1 MAKNGMY
8 NDFGGSSYG
17 TSPVRGEWY
26 APDDYPI
33 VPPVFMEYVRN
44 DVIADVFPDL
54 VENLVYSIE
63 DITAA
68 INESPDDVV
77 DIKYGADIIVPD
89 RTDGKIT
96 TIFIPVGKKVVV
108 NLNNHSHDCAA
119 YAYYV
124 NGGELVVKGKGTIK
138 TRMLGVAYSAIANYG
153 GKVTLQDN
161 VVIDTRVADKPEDQ
175 DNWMYGVTCFKGGTA
190 TIKDN
195 VIIHT
200 DAASAI
206 STNGSATTGAGNFYI
221 SDNVALIADL
231 CSAVYMASMDVVHV
245 TGNAIISGGMI
256 LRMGHVTL
264 QDNAKVVNN
273 GFGDKADDFGKYIPT
288 SNGPCALNEAAI
300 FNAAGTYKPNTPDLG
315 NDLVLTI
322 KDNATVTCA
331 TGDGVVIGDVGTGYD
346 QKVRVVSDK
355 NVDWRVYSHDELAD
369 ICTASGATLKPKTV
383 NTDIQITVEGEVVFP
398 VVDDPDGDQPV
409 G

>member
-1 MAKNGMY
+1 MALNGV
-8 NDFGGSSYG
+8 NDMFGGSKYG

-33 VPPVFMEYVRN
+33 VPPVFMDYVRN
-44 DVIADVFPDL
+44 DVIADVYPDL
-54 VENLVYSIE
+54 VENLVYSIQ

-68 INESPDDVV
+68 INNSPDDVV
-77 DIKYGADIIVPD
+77 DIKYGADIVVPD

-96 TIFIPVGKKVVV
+96 TIFIPTGKKVVID
-108 NLNNHSHDCAA
+108 LNNHTHDCAA

-124 NGGELVVKGKGTIK
+124 TGGELVVKGKGTIK
-138 TRMLGVAYSAIANYG
+138 TRMLDVAYCAISNYG
-153 GKVTLQDN
+153 GKVTVQDE
-161 VVIDTRVADKPEDQ
+161 VVIDTRVADKPEGH
-175 DNWMYGVTCFKGGTA
+175 DNWMYGVCCFTGGTA

-195 VIIHT
+195 VVIHT

-206 STNGSATTGAGNFYI
+206 STNGSASTGAGNFYI
-221 SDNVALIADL
+221 NDNAVLISDL

-245 TGNAIISGGMI
+245 TGNAIINGGMI

-331 TGDGVVIGDVGTGYD
+331 TGNAVVIGDVGTGYD

-383 NTDIQITVEGEVVFP
+383 NTDIQITVEGEIVFP
-398 VVDDPDGDQPV
+398 VVDDPEGDQPV